1 MSDEQNTSIEQLE
14 QNTPDESTPSNLP
27 TEPEKL
33 PDPQA
38 SLKAYG
44 LVNVFNPA
52 TGMYEQYTKEQA
64 EVRKQQLQEFVNSL
78 EQSET

>member
-33 PDPQA
+33 PDPLIKPTVYPHR
-38 SLKAYG
+38 S
-44 LVNVFNPA
+44 A
-52 TGMYEQYTKEQA
+52 TLLQKNKVGTYLDIIKTKTKLEV
-64 EVRKQQLQEFVNSL
+64 VRKSTILK
-78 EQSET
+78 